1 MPTLPRPLPFP
12 TAVFLGDS
20 VTTGWQ
26 AVTHPRNR
34 WTSLVCEHLRWR
46 EVALAADGMGFFAR
60 RGGTLPGGGRS
71 PSCRDTTWLE
81 TVLRA
86 EPDVVTVCLGL
97 NDAALLPSQLE
108 LVRQAVEHDLSFL
121 AARLRGVPVVVAP
134 YFPAVGVGPR
144 FELVRRMVHEQSAT
158 VGLMST
164 DAMSLAVDGDTDKLS
179 IDGIHPDDAGH
190 AAIARAMIQLY
201 EELVPALCTPG
212 AQRSA

>member
-1 MPTLPRPLPFP
+1 ML
-12 TAVFLGDS
+12 
-20 VTTGWQ
+20 W
-26 AVTHPRNR
+26 
-34 WTSLVCEHLRWR
+34 
-46 EVALAADGMGFFAR
+46 
-60 RGGTLPGGGRS
+60 
-71 PSCRDTTWLE
+71 
-81 TVLRA
+81 A
-86 EPDVVTVCLGL
+86 ESDIVTVCLGL
-97 NDAALLPSQLE
+97 NDVALLPSQLE
-108 LVRQAVEHDLSFL
+108 LVCHAVEHDLSFL